1 MTTKH
6 ENFDQPAKFQA
17 WAYLVAKNSFV
28 IISNSYF
35 IQRDYPITPKP
46 QRNRPVN
53 AEIRTDRSPGEHKSR
68 TGFGFLVIII
78 AIISYTNSSC

>member
-28 IISNSYF
+28 MISNSYF

-53 AEIRTDRSPGEHKSR
+53 AEIRTESTRVELGLVSLLLSLPL
-68 TGFGFLVIII
+68 FLTQIHHVDIV
-78 AIISYTNSSC
+78 Y

>member
-1 MTTKH
+1 MKNKH

-17 WAYLVAKNSFV
+17 LANLVAKNSFEM
-28 IISNSYF
+28 ILNSYF

-78 AIISYTNSSC
+78 AIISYTSSSC